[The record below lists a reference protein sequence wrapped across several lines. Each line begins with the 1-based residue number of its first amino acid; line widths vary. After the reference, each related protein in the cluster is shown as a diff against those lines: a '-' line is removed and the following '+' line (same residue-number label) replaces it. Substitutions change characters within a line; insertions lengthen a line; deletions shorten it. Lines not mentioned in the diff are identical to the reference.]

1 MRSIGVSELVAGMK
15 FEAAY
20 AGEEKRLQVLAIYPN
35 GEIGTLPEGVADTG
49 QEYDTYNLNDV
60 AEVKCD
66 GQDFDWQGE
75 PQENLFGSEV
85 TLKWAADTVGGTVI
99 SVDDSTVVFE
109 DGNGDECE
117 LPLATLSDVEVE
129 EDAAAATEADGEDGK
144 DAAGGPAAGGRAEG
158 GEDGA
163 SDETRA

>member
-1 MRSIGVSELVAGMK
+1 MRSIGVSELVKGMK

-20 AGEEKRLQVLAIYPN
+20 AGEEKQLQVLAIYPN
-35 GEIGTLPEGVADTG
+35 GQIGTLPEGVEDTG
-49 QEYDTYNLNDV
+49 QEYDTYDLNNV
-60 AEVKCD
+60 AAVECD

-75 PQENLFGSEV
+75 PLENLFGKPV

-109 DGNGDECE
+109 DDNGDECE

-129 EDAAAATEADGEDGK
+129 EGEGAATEEGAQKPEGEGS
-144 DAAGGPAAGGRAEG
+144 GG
-158 GEDGA
+158 DD
-163 SDETRA
+163 DETRA